1 MSTKDQL
8 MHEISFMSEARMQAL
23 LLIAQDLNS
32 IPNAETLAAIDDA
45 EHGRNLSAP
54 YETVEELMEALDA
67 DD

>member
-1 MSTKDQL
+1 MSTKDKL
-8 MHEISFMSEARMQAL
+8 LEEINFMSEARLQAL

-45 EHGRNLSAP
+45 EHGRNLSGP
-54 YETVEELMEALDA
+54 YATVDELMEALDA

>member
-1 MSTKDQL
+1 MSTKDKL
-8 MHEISFMSEARMQAL
+8 LEEISFMSEARLQAL

-45 EHGRNLSAP
+45 EHGRNLSGP
-54 YETVEELMEALDA
+54 YATVDELMEALDA

>member
-1 MSTKDQL
+1 MSVKEQL
-8 MHEISFMSEARMQAL
+8 LEEISMMSETRMQAL

-45 EHGRNLSAP
+45 EHGRNLSGTFD
-54 YETVEELMEALDA
+54 TVAELMEALDA

>member
-1 MSTKDQL
+1 MSTKDKL
-8 MHEISFMSEARMQAL
+8 LEEISFMSEARLQAL

-45 EHGRNLSAP
+45 ELGRNLSGP
-54 YETVEELMEALDA
+54 YATVDELMEALDA